1 MEEERVNKKRKRWKG
16 KETEGERGRG
26 GERQGERER
35 EKRAPE
41 IRKVAAA
48 YEVLPASQPAPPAP
62 ASLYFGGSI
71 ESEVKS

>member
-1 MEEERVNKKRKRWKG
+1 MERERNRRGKG
-16 KETEGERGRG
+16 KRGR
-26 GERQGERER
+26 RERER

>member
-1 MEEERVNKKRKRWKG
+1 MGGMEEERVNRERERKGEEQKG
-16 KETEGERGRG
+16 REGER
-26 GERQGERER
+26 ERER

-48 YEVLPASQPAPPAP
+48 AYGVLPASQPAPPAP
-62 ASLYFGGSI
+62 ASLNFGGSI